1 MYIDKSS
8 IHENYSIVKIYS
20 KIHVLKGRDLF
31 NLFKSLLSKCHC
43 QDQESLLSRCRVR
56 WGQAQDKEERKVKK
70 RKGLDWQIWT
80 RQTSFRST
88 QVKVSASNLN
98 MVHSIYSLVIINMLL
113 NWLFDLNES
122 SFVYSIIY
130 CM

>member
-43 QDQESLLSRCRVR
+43 QDQESLLSSCQAR
-56 WGQAQDKEERKVKK
+56 WGQAQGFKDKEEMEVKK
-70 RKGLDWQIWT
+70 RKGLD
-80 RQTSFRST
+80 
-88 QVKVSASNLN
+88 
-98 MVHSIYSLVIINMLL
+98 
-113 NWLFDLNES
+113 
-122 SFVYSIIY
+122 
-130 CM
+130 